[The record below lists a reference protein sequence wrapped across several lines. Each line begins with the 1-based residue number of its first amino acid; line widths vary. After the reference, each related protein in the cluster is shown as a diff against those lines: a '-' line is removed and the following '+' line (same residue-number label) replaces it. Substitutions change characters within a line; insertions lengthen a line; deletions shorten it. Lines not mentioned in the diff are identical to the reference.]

1 MYCLSG
7 PVADQ
12 AQNKTPRTSSRL
24 NCYHHHKFTD
34 EPMKHYHVHTYTQP
48 VLLSPPA
55 SDALLARCTLALPLF
70 SSSRRRGRME
80 ASLATP
86 CFCAPQ
92 PRQLSPMPMSQPPP
106 GLCFFSRGKKG
117 EARRAAFVKRERER
131 ENTVGKKAGFFQS
144 NGTVLIPVS
153 LGIFL
158 PSPSLSLSPACFAL
172 ACQRLLCLFVPGDG
186 SAHSVRPRL
195 SIWWAL

>member
-55 SDALLARCTLALPLF
+55 SDALLAPCTLALPLF

-106 GLCFFSRGKKG
+106 GLCFFSRGKKKG
-117 EARRAAFVKRERER
+117 EARRAAFAKREREHC
-131 ENTVGKKAGFFQS
+131 GKKAAFFSIKRNSIDTRQFGNLS
-144 NGTVLIPVS
+144 SLPVPVPVP
-153 LGIFL
+153 G
-158 PSPSLSLSPACFAL
+158 
-172 ACQRLLCLFVPGDG
+172 LLCSCLSAFAVPFCSWRRIG
-186 SAHSVRPRL
+186 P
-195 SIWWAL
+195 